1 MLIPAKENPYLDRL
15 ARWEAIVYIATD
27 DSANPLTGVVMYCLF
42 INAKVAMNTR
52 SFRVNAEEGDNN
64 AYPTP
69 HEVFQKKLTWSDCN
83 ASPLFG

>member
-1 MLIPAKENPYLDRL
+1 
-15 ARWEAIVYIATD
+15 
-27 DSANPLTGVVMYCLF
+27 MYCLF

-69 HEVFQKKLTWSDCN
+69 HEVFQKGLTWCDCN
-83 ASPLFG
+83 ASPLFD